1 MRYNRGMNER
11 LAIGPLETSCGRY
24 HAVFT
29 ARGLAR
35 LSFPTDDSSACARW
49 QARWAPS
56 AEVHTSDL
64 RLGAL
69 AAELNAYFAGQLRH
83 FSTPLDLHGTP
94 FQQRVWQAVLAIGYG
109 EYRSYAAIAAAI
121 GAPHAYRAVGAAN
134 GANPV
139 PIVVPCHRLLGSNR
153 SLVKYGGGLAMKQ
166 QLLRLEGAL

>member
-1 MRYNRGMNER
+1 MNER

-35 LSFPTDDSSACARW
+35 LSFPTDDPRECARW

-56 AEVHTSDL
+56 AEVCADDM
-64 RLGAL
+64 RLSEL
-69 AAELNAYFAGQLRH
+69 AAELNAYFAGQLRR
-83 FSTPLDLHGTP
+83 FSTPLDLHGTS
-94 FQQRVWQAVLAIGYG
+94 FQRQVWQAVLAIGYG
-109 EYRSYAAIAAAI
+109 ECRSYAAIAAAI
-121 GAPHAYRAVGAAN
+121 GTPRAYRAVGAAN

-139 PIVVPCHRLLGSNR
+139 PIVVPCHRLLGSNGA
-153 SLVKYGGGLAMKQ
+153 LVKYGGSLVLKQ